1 MKPNRASRFNRTMM
15 WGVMALCLFTVALAL
30 IMTYISLRYAADN
43 TPDDNSTHSGD
54 SIILI
59 DHTLP

>member
-30 IMTYISLRYAADN
+30 IMTYVSLRYAESN
-43 TPDDNSTHSGD
+43 SPDNSIHSAD

-59 DHTLP
+59 DHTRH

>member
-30 IMTYISLRYAADN
+30 IMTYVSLRYAADN
-43 TPDDNSTHSGD
+43 TTDDDTHSGD

-59 DHTLP
+59 DHTRY

>member
-15 WGVMALCLFTVALAL
+15 WGVMALCLFTVALCL
-30 IMTYISLRYAADN
+30 IMTYLSLRYAEPSDPAA
-43 TPDDNSTHSGD
+43 TAGD

-59 DHTLP
+59 DHTHH

>member
-30 IMTYISLRYAADN
+30 IMTYVSLRYAADN
-43 TPDDNSTHSGD
+43 ATDDTTHSGD

-59 DHTLP
+59 DHTRY